1 MSCYVNSRRALG
13 CRGCQFPSRTPLMTY
28 LSLPYALL
36 AAVPL
41 LCHVYTLPVYAHM
54 ILMTLITIFIGA
66 HLSLPNADES
76 IPTVRFFFLAFES
89 FAVQSPL
96 TLALFCAA
104 RAGGHVSQGC
114 LDVSRHR

>member
-1 MSCYVNSRRALG
+1 MSCYVATLPGCPAL
-13 CRGCQFPSRTPLMTY
+13 RTPLMTY
-28 LSLPYALL
+28 LSLSYALL

-76 IPTVRFFFLAFES
+76 IPTVRFFLFFLLS
-89 FAVQSPL
+89 
-96 TLALFCAA
+96 
-104 RAGGHVSQGC
+104 
-114 LDVSRHR
+114 SRLLSILL